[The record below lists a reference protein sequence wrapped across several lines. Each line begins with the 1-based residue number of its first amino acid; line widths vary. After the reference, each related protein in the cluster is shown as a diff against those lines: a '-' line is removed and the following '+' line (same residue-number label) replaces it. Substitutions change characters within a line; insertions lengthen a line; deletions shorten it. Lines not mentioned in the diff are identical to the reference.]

1 MKELTFNEL
10 EMVAGAGRWGIHLG
24 PIGFIGFE
32 WEWFGCKKLKND
44 NEVVIHNYL
53 GDYYERAD
61 F

>member
-32 WEWFGCKKLKND
+32 WE
-44 NEVVIHNYL
+44 
-53 GDYYERAD
+53 
-61 F
+61 